1 MASDKRS
8 EGFEELY
15 DRLEATVGRL
25 ENGGLTLEESL
36 ALFEEGMELARRC
49 REILRQAELRVTR
62 LREAFSEQTEA
73 PGEGDDGNAVDEDG
87 EEAERR

>member
-1 MASDKRS
+1 MASEKPS

-15 DRLEATVGRL
+15 NRLEATVGRL

-62 LREAFSEQTEA
+62 LREAFSERPETL
-73 PGEGDDGNAVDEDG
+73 GESGEEYTGDEDG
-87 EEAERR
+87 EEA

>member
-1 MASDKRS
+1 MASEERT

-15 DRLEATVGRL
+15 NRLEATVARL

-62 LREAFSEQTEA
+62 LQETFSERPEALREAAEA
-73 PGEGDDGNAVDEDG
+73 YAADEDG
-87 EEAERR
+87 EEA